1 MKTHFQDWLLLTL
14 GAVAL
19 AVNVD
24 LFLAPVDI
32 APGGVSG
39 VAIILNHFTGWAIG
53 AVMLVLNLPLLVV
66 GYRHLGRLQFL
77 TRTVYVVLLYNLGAD
92 YLRQWLPAGLTH
104 DLLLSAL
111 YGGVLGGLGT
121 GLVYRGGGTAAGTG
135 ILGRVLQLRTG
146 LPVGQVYLFTD
157 GAVIVAA
164 GLTFGWER
172 ALYSMVALVV
182 WGLTADYVLEG
193 PSVVRTVFIVTDH
206 PEQVSQAILK
216 GLGLG
221 VTAWPAQGMFTESP
235 HTVLFCTVS
244 RPEVNALEAVVR
256 EADAGAFVV
265 IGHGHQASGGIVRQ
279 VK

>member
-1 MKTHFQDWLLLTL
+1 LK
-14 GAVAL
+14 
-19 AVNVD
+19 
-24 LFLAPVDI
+24 
-32 APGGVSG
+32 
-39 VAIILNHFTGWAIG
+39 
-53 AVMLVLNLPLLVV
+53 
-66 GYRHLGRLQFL
+66 
-77 TRTVYVVLLYNLGAD
+77 
-92 YLRQWLPAGLTH
+92 QWLPAGLTH

-135 ILGRVLQLRTG
+135 LLGRVLQLRTG

-157 GAVIVAA
+157 GAIIAAA

-172 ALYSMVALVV
+172 ALYAMVALVM

-206 PEQVSQAILK
+206 AEAMSRAVLQ

-221 VTAWPAQGMFTESP
+221 MTAWAAQGMFTEAP

-244 RPEVNALEAVVR
+244 RPEVKALEAVVR
-256 EADAGAFVV
+256 GADPGAFVV
-265 IGHGHQASGGIVRQ
+265 VGQGHQASGGMVRQ
-279 VK
+279 AR